1 MKQISFLFLLAAFF
15 VGCNRQ
21 CPCKG
26 GYALDNAPCDC
37 VIFQSKIGNDLDSA
51 LDSLEKYYEP
61 ELKRKFENGFYSGKG
76 YLIEKEKIDVD
87 FLEDDRGFFH
97 ITFVDSAV
105 IYRWLNTSYDI
116 LDEKGNYYILIFEGR
131 KD

>member
-1 MKQISFLFLLAAFF
+1 MKQIAFYFLLAAFF
-15 VGCNRQ
+15 VACDRQ

-26 GYALDNAPCDC
+26 GYTLDNDPCDC
-37 VIFQSKIGNDLDSA
+37 VRFQREIGNDFDSA

-61 ELKRKFENGFYSGKG
+61 EFKRKFENGFYSGKG
-76 YLIEKEKIDVD
+76 YFVEKEKINVN
-87 FLEDDRGFFH
+87 FLEDDREFFH

-105 IYRWLNTSYDI
+105 IYRWLNMSYDI
-116 LDEKGNYYILIFEGR
+116 LDEKGNYYILINER